1 MTEMWPFSKKKI
13 KANSIKKNSWAV
25 IFRLK
30 TTQQKPAVLHEFVY
44 SHDFFQDIQDI
55 SNEMLSLLQKN

>member
-30 TTQQKPAVLHEFVY
+30 TTQQKLAVLHEFVY

-55 SNEMLSLLQKN
+55 SNEMLSLLHKN